1 MNQYLHDTNN
11 LFHPQEIQNINYEIT
26 YERNKGLD
34 TLFPSYASI
43 LSEPLIALLAKT
55 HIQKLNWL
63 TTVWT
68 VRELNN
74 NAYFLETQT
83 DFDPLTRYRYLRW
96 KQSL

>member
-1 MNQYLHDTNN
+1 MT
-11 LFHPQEIQNINYEIT
+11 PTTRSIPKKIQNIDHEIT

-34 TLFPSYASI
+34 TLSTSYST
-43 LSEPLIALLAKT
+43 LFSEPLIVLLAKT

-68 VRELNN
+68 VRELND

-83 DFDPLTRYRYLRW
+83 SFDPLTRYRYLRW
-96 KQSL
+96 KQQL